1 VVIGYALYIKDIQ
14 GVSTSGKKM
23 ENTPVLYFVV

>member
-1 VVIGYALYIKDIQ
+1 VVIGNALYIKDIQ

-23 ENTPVLYFVV
+23 ENVLYFVV